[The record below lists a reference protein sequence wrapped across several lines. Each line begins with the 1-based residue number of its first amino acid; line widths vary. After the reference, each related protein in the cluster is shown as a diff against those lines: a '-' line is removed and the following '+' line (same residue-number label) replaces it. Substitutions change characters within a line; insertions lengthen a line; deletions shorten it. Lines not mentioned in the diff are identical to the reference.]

1 MPRGEKLMG
10 RERKGSIDV
19 KDGRIYA
26 RITWT
31 DETGKKRQLRRRAE
45 NRTHA
50 HQLKRQMLAEL
61 EAHGSE
67 LVDAANMTFLQL
79 ANYYQEN
86 HITQVQYKDGRKIS
100 GLRGKRQVEQQLNTL
115 KKHFGSQKIRSLL
128 YGHIEKY
135 KKTRLNTTKQ
145 PKKTDPAKPS
155 KPLETLS
162 IAYVNRELALL
173 RRMFNVAIQ
182 QGWLTKNPF
191 ASGTG
196 LISAADE
203 TKRERILTKDEESRL
218 LELCVD
224 RRAHLKPVII
234 CALDTGM
241 RYSEIAKLTWADVDF
256 FSQLI
261 RVQALNTKTL
271 RSRQVPITS
280 RLERQLKQLYGSG
293 KQSAGKVFAI
303 GNTIKTAFG
312 NIRKLAGLN
321 DLHFHDLRHTAAT
334 RMVKQGV
341 PLQEVGR
348 ILGHTQANTTYRY
361 VNADAETARRVGLAL
376 DAFHEEEQE
385 KQEKELVN

>member
-1 MPRGEKLMG
+1 MG
-10 RERKGSIDV
+10 RERRGAIRR
-19 KDGRIYA
+19 KDGKIYA
-26 RITWT
+26 RLVYT
-31 DETGKKRQLRRRAE
+31 DSLGKKKEKQQIAANVTEARE
-45 NRTHA
+45 I
-50 HQLKRQMLAEL
+50 LKRMVREL
-61 EAHGSE
+61 DDHGSSAIE
-67 LVDAANMTFLQL
+67 AANMTFLQL
-79 ANYYQEN
+79 ADYYQQT
-86 HITQVQYKDGRKIS
+86 HITQAQYKDGRKIS

-115 KKHFGSQKIRSLL
+115 KKHFGGQKIRSIL
-128 YGHIEKY
+128 YGHIENY
-135 KKTRLNTTKQ
+135 KNARLNTSKQ
-145 PKKTDPAKPS
+145 PKKIDPTTPT

-162 IAYVNRELALL
+162 IAYINRELALL

-203 TKRERILTKDEESRL
+203 VKRERILTKAEENRL

-256 FSQLI
+256 FSKLI

-280 RLERQLKQLYGSG
+280 RLQKQLKELHRSG
-293 KQSAGKVFAI
+293 KKSTDKVFAI

-341 PLQEVGR
+341 PLQEIGR
-348 ILGHTQANTTYRY
+348 ILGHSQANTTYRY
-361 VNADAETARRVGLAL
+361 VNADAETARRVAIAL
-376 DAFHEEEQE
+376 DAFNDEEGETE
-385 KQEKELVN
+385 GKELVN